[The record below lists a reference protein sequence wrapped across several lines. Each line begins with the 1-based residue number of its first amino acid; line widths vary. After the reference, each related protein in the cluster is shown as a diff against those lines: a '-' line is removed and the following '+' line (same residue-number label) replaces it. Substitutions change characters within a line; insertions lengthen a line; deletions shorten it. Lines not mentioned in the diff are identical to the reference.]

1 MLTLKQ
7 SIIIP
12 KRQGMLIIVFVKN
25 KFLDTNIFKK
35 KYIKP
40 KEKITEK
47 IKEYPIKWTESD
59 CCKIHT

>member
-40 KEKITEK
+40 KEKITE
-47 IKEYPIKWTESD
+47 
-59 CCKIHT
+59 